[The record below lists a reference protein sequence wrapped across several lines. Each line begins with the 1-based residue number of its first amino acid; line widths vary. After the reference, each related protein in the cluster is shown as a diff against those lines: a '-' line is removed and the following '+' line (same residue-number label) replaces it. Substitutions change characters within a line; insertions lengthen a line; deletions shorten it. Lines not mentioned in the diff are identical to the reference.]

1 MWKWSCLFIIVL
13 LGSCKSKAALV
24 PTEPVLVMETPVQ
37 EALPTIT
44 PAAIIQHF
52 YDTKNDFST
61 LYIKASARYSDP
73 NSSQNV
79 SADIK
84 IQRGEKIL
92 ISLRFL
98 GITMAKALIT
108 PSEVKYYEKI
118 NGNFF
123 EGNYQVLSEWLGTDL
138 DYTKIQNLLLGQPI
152 DHLTAES
159 FTMMLMDKTYKL
171 SSITPSIEKSFYLD
185 QDRYFLKKQEITQ
198 PEKQRTFDVSYPN
211 YQEYA
216 LGILPQALEISAV
229 QEKGKTEISIEYNSI
244 SINEELTFP
253 YSVPEGYER
262 IYIN

>member
-1 MWKWSCLFIIVL
+1 MWKWCCLFLVLL

-24 PTEPVLVMETPVQ
+24 PKEIAPVMEMPVQ
-37 EALPTIT
+37 EAPPTIT
-44 PAAIIQHF
+44 PKTIIQHF
-52 YDTKNDFST
+52 YDTKNDYST

-84 IQRGEKIL
+84 IQKGEKIL
-92 ISLRFL
+92 ISIRFL

-138 DYTKIQNLLLGQPI
+138 DYMKIQNMLLGQPI

-216 LGILPQALEISAV
+216 LGILPRELEIHAI

-244 SINEELTFP
+244 SINEALTFP
-253 YSVPEGYER
+253 YSVPEGYEQ
-262 IYIN
+262 IFIH